1 MLGKSL
7 PVLLAASTIAL
18 CCCTAAT
25 GDRLDFEILFGP
37 DSLGPKPTDLDW
49 SPDSGRLAFLYED
62 GKGKGLWVFDQQRRK
77 PRLLG
82 RENEGDMGSID
93 GFRWAPDSHSMVIE
107 SDGDLVLFSFDKDGV
122 RRLTTTDAKEEDPK
136 FSPSGDH
143 IAFVRENDL
152 YLLGVG
158 NGTERRLTHDGEED
172 SILNG
177 KTDWVYWEE
186 IWDRDSTGFWWNP
199 TGDRIAY
206 YRFDEAPVESYPLLD
221 YDTPYP
227 GVRWQKYP
235 IAGSNNPIVRVGVV
249 EVSSGKTI
257 WVGTVSEEEHYI
269 ARVQW
274 RPDGELVVQRLNRD
288 QDRLDVLLCDPVKS
302 DCSTLH
308 QEKSATWINLTH
320 DLHFLPDGRFLWTTE
335 SSGSRKLWLHAADGS
350 PLRELTPADWTTE
363 KVEAVIETLETVVW
377 SGYPISELGAR
388 HRRVFRQ
395 ALSGGDP
402 QPVTAEDRW
411 SESTVSAASGKL
423 AVISSRA
430 DEPFA
435 AEILTLDGEHLS
447 ELPAASPRGYEPAAL
462 PPWEFLTIPGPGG
475 TALPAAILRPTDL
488 GPTKKYPAIMYHYG
502 CPASQVV
509 SDRWDSRGRN
519 LWHKMMAQR
528 GYVILAVDNL
538 ASNFFGKKGAERT
551 FRRFGK
557 GNLEAQLAGVRYLEG
572 LGYVDISRIGLWGWS
587 GGGANTL
594 YSLLNSPGTWK
605 AGVAG
610 APVTDWRLYDSIWTE
625 RYLDHPEQNPEG
637 YTESSA
643 VTYAERLE
651 DALLLVHGTADDNV
665 HPQNTMAMAARLIST
680 GKPLELAIHPKQ
692 KHGFKGI
699 DSRHFYERMTEFF
712 DRHLR

>member
-1 MLGKSL
+1 M
-7 PVLLAASTIAL
+7 
-18 CCCTAAT
+18 
-25 GDRLDFEILFGP
+25 GDRLDFEILFGRN
-37 DSLGPKPTDLDW
+37 SFGHKPTDLDW
-49 SPDSGRLAFLYED
+49 SPDGSRLAFLYED
-62 GKGKGLWVFDQQRRK
+62 GEGKGLWVFDQQRPK
-77 PRLLG
+77 AKLLG

-122 RRLTTTDAKEEDPK
+122 RRLTTTPAKEEDPK
-136 FSPSGDH
+136 FSPSGDQV
-143 IAFVRENDL
+143 AFVRENDL
-152 YLLGVG
+152 YLLAVG
-158 NGTERRLTHDGEED
+158 NREERRLTDDGKES

-186 IWDRDSTGFWWNP
+186 IWNRDSTGYWWNP

-227 GVRWQKYP
+227 SVRWQKYP
-235 IAGSNNPIVRVGVV
+235 IAGSDNPIVRVGVV
-249 EVSSGKTI
+249 ELSSGETT
-257 WVGTVSEEEHYI
+257 WVGTGSEEEHYI

-288 QDRLDVLLCDPVKS
+288 QDRLDVLLCDPAKG
-302 DCSTLH
+302 DCSILH
-308 QEKSATWINLTH
+308 QEESATWINLTH
-320 DLHFLPDGRFLWTTE
+320 DLHFLADGRFLWTTE
-335 SSGSRKLWLHAADGS
+335 SSGHRKLWLHTAEGS

-363 KVEAVIETLETVVW
+363 KVEAVVETLETVVW

-388 HRRVFRQ
+388 HRRVFSQ
-395 ALSGGDP
+395 ALNGGDP
-402 QPVTAEDRW
+402 QPLTAGDRW
-411 SESTVSAASGKL
+411 SESTVSAASGHL

-430 DEPFA
+430 DEP
-435 AEILTLDGEHLS
+435 
-447 ELPAASPRGYEPAAL
+447 L
-462 PPWEFLTIPGPGG
+462 PPWEFLTIPGPDG

-488 GPTKKYPAIMYHYG
+488 DPAKKYPAIMYHYG

-509 SDRWDSRGRN
+509 SDSWDSRGRN
-519 LWHKMMAQR
+519 LWHKMMARR
-528 GYVILAVDNL
+528 GYLILAVDNL
-538 ASNFFGKKGAERT
+538 ASNFFGKKGAERAY
-551 FRRFGK
+551 RRFGE
-557 GNLEAQLAGVRYLEG
+557 GNLGAQLAGVRYLAS

-610 APVTDWRLYDSIWTE
+610 APVTDWHLYDSIWTE
-625 RYLDHPEQNPEG
+625 RYLDHPEQNPDG
-637 YTESSA
+637 YSESSA
-643 VTYAERLE
+643 ITYAERLE

-665 HPQNTMAMAARLIST
+665 HPHNTMAMAARLIAA
-680 GKPLELAIHPKQ
+680 GRPLELAIHPKQ